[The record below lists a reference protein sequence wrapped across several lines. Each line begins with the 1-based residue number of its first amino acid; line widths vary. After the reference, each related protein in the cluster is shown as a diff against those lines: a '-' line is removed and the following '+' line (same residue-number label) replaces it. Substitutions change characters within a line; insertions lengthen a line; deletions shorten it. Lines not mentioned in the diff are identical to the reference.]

1 MLTQPQPAPV
11 QTSKPGYR
19 ETTVLLVL
27 DYVVRGPYSA
37 QWHSPTFFVCVL
49 QVQQSHRMV
58 VFVVIFILMTLL
70 FLYGS
75 NNSSSEAYIPIHV
88 AVNRFLINTDLKK
101 WAGKEGYMPLHRN
114 KVRTEFTGRRE
125 RNVTGLERFHWLLGR
140 KFSFWEWTKWV
151 ILGPVKKF

>member
-1 MLTQPQPAPV
+1 
-11 QTSKPGYR
+11 
-19 ETTVLLVL
+19 
-27 DYVVRGPYSA
+27 
-37 QWHSPTFFVCVL
+37 
-49 QVQQSHRMV
+49 MV

-125 RNVTGLERFHWLLGR
+125 REMLLDLKDFTGYWVE
-140 KFSFWEWTKWV
+140 SFPFES
-151 ILGPVKKF
+151 GPSE